1 MNKRRL
7 VYIGTILVVAL
18 VTAGVM
24 LLGQNVMERR
34 AEGERVV
41 FNLVDLDE
49 TVVDPELWGQNF
61 PRQYDGYLGTA
72 DTERTRFGGS
82 EAFSRLEADPNL
94 ETIFAGYGFAL
105 EFNEERGHYYT
116 LFDQEESKRVT
127 ELDQPGSCLQCHAS
141 NTVAYYEAGVDA
153 GAQPA
158 PADAGFDDPRR
169 LEAVLQGFR
178 IVNAMPY
185 EEANALVEHPV
196 ACIDCH
202 DPDTMDLRVTRPGFI
217 LGIRELATSE
227 DPVPHLPSMQEWR
240 EGDRAEPYDPNDL
253 ASRQEMR
260 ALVCG
265 QCHVEYYFQGE
276 DKQLVYPWDRGVA
289 ADEILAYYDET
300 GYSDWEHAISGANV
314 LKAQHPEFE
323 MWSTGVH
330 ARSGVACADCHMP
343 YQREGA
349 TKISNHQVRSPLLDP
364 SSSCGVCHPYDE
376 QELVARAEAIQ
387 VSTREVLDL
396 AEVATVDLIERIAAA
411 ESAGATDAM
420 LEEARGYQRTAQ
432 YYTDFVN
439 AENSMGFHS
448 PQEATRVLALA
459 LDAAR
464 QGAAS
469 VEAVMGQ
476 LEP

>member
-1 MNKRRL
+1 MKRRL
-7 VYIGTILVVAL
+7 VYIGTIVVVAL
-18 VTAGVM
+18 ATAGVM

-61 PRQYDGYLGTA
+61 PRQYDGYLRTA
-72 DTERTRFGGS
+72 DTQRTRFGGS

-141 NTVAYYEAGVDA
+141 NTVAYYEAGVEA
-153 GAQPA
+153 GAEPA

-178 IVNAMPY
+178 IVNALPY
-185 EEANALVEHPV
+185 EDANALVEHPV

-202 DPDTMDLRVTRPGFI
+202 DPDTMDLRVTRPGFV
-217 LGIRELATSE
+217 LGIRELATSG

-240 EGDRAEPYDPNDL
+240 EGDRAEPYDPNAL

-276 DKQLVYPWDRGVA
+276 DKQLVYPWDGGVA

-300 GYSDWEHAISGANV
+300 GFSDWEHDISGADV

-323 MWSTGVH
+323 MWSSGVH

-364 SSSCGVCHPYDE
+364 AASCGVCHPYDE
-376 QELVARAEAIQ
+376 EELLARAEAIQ
-387 VSTREVLDL
+387 VSTRQVLDL
-396 AEVATVDLIERIAAA
+396 AEEATVDLIERIAAA
-411 ESAGATDAM
+411 EEAGATDAM

-432 YYTDFVN
+432 FYTDFVN

-464 QGAAS
+464 HGAAS
-469 VEAVMGQ
+469 VESVMGQ
-476 LEP
+476 LGP